1 MSARNIVAAHGLV
14 IARQAAELN
23 HVSALLN
30 SQRLPKSFDFGGV
43 RFKSH
48 RNMVALCYLPSG
60 GKVAVI
66 IEPKRGE
73 LAFGLAV
80 ADDGDLDELGEINVM
95 FFDSGRDGIYSDESK
110 ADKHLMLA
118 IKCAQELAKDSV
130 IANYSVAYLRSS
142 WSTFEHP
149 SFKQFM
155 DTVRSKNAGYEQ
167 VQLKQDRQAEVN
179 VQPVGV
185 HGRGYYVPPQ
195 NAEEFKRELAGFLKK
210 ANVMYAKLLKK
221 HDARKATF

>member
-1 MSARNIVAAHGLV
+1 MIDRIANKNALV
-14 IARQAAELN
+14 VARQAAELN

-80 ADDGDLDELGEINVM
+80 ADDGDLDELGEISVM

-155 DTVRSKNAGYEQ
+155 DTVHSKNAGCEN
-167 VQLKQDRQAEVN
+167 VRFKPDLQAEVS
-179 VQPVGV
+179 VQPIGV

-195 NAEEFKRELAGFLKK
+195 NVEEFKRDLSDFLKK
-210 ANVMYAKLLKK
+210 ANLMYSKLLKK
-221 HDARKATF
+221 HNARKATF

>member
-1 MSARNIVAAHGLV
+1 MSARNIVAARGLV

-60 GKVAVI
+60 GKVAVV
-66 IEPKRGE
+66 IEPKNGE

-80 ADDGDLDELGEINVM
+80 TEDSLDELGEINVM
-95 FFDSGRDGIYSDESK
+95 FFDSGRDGIYGDESK

-130 IANYSVAYLRSS
+130 IANYAVAYLGSS
-142 WSTFEHP
+142 WSTFDHP

-155 DTVRSKNAGYEQ
+155 DTVRSKNAGYEH
-167 VQLKQDRQAEVN
+167 VQLKPDLPAEVS
-179 VQPVGV
+179 VGPIGV
-185 HGRGYYVPPQ
+185 HGRGYYVPTQ
-195 NAEEFKRELAGFLKK
+195 NVEEFKRDLSDFLKK
-210 ANVMYAKLLKK
+210 TNVMYAKLLKK